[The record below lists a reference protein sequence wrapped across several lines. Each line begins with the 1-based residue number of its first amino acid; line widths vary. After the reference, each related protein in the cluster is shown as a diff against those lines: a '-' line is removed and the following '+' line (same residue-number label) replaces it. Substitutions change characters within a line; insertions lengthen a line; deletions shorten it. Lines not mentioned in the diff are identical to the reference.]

1 MPQEKTYK
9 KVVLKNK
16 KTEKKSLVLYN
27 DDVNTFE
34 NVINAI
40 IKICKH
46 STIQAEQCTW
56 IVHFNGKC
64 VVTKPTIKFG
74 PLSAGFE
81 VDRIIISL
89 LILLLSLDA
98 K

>member
-1 MPQEKTYK
+1 MPQEKTIN
-9 KVVLKNK
+9 KVILKNK
-16 KTEKKSLVLYN
+16 KTENKSLVLYN
-27 DDVNTFE
+27 DDINTFD

-64 VVTKPTIKFG
+64 VVKKDVGSKLI
-74 PLSAGFE
+74 PLCSAFI
-81 VDRIIISL
+81 DRGINASIE
-89 LILLLSLDA
+89 
-98 K
+98 

>member
-9 KVVLKNK
+9 KVVLKDK
-16 KTEKKSLVLYN
+16 KTESKSLILYN

-46 STIQAEQCTW
+46 TTIQAEQCTW

-64 VVTKPTIKFG
+64 VVKKDEG
-74 PLSAGFE
+74 NKLLPLCSAFI
-81 VDRIIISL
+81 DRGINASIE
-89 LILLLSLDA
+89 
-98 K
+98 

>member
-9 KVVLKNK
+9 KVVLKDK
-16 KTEKKSLVLYN
+16 KTESKSLVLYN

-46 STIQAEQCTW
+46 TTIQAEQCTW
-56 IVHFNGKC
+56 IVHFNCKC
-64 VVTKPTIKFG
+64 VVKKDEG
-74 PLSAGFE
+74 NKLLPLCSAFI
-81 VDRIIISL
+81 DRGINASIE
-89 LILLLSLDA
+89 
-98 K
+98 

>member
-1 MPQEKTYK
+1 MNLNTETKEKIESK
-9 KVVLKNK
+9 KYAS
-16 KTEKKSLVLYN
+16 TSYSLVLYN

-34 NVINAI
+34 TVINAI

-64 VVTKPTIKFG
+64 VVKKDEGTKLV
-74 PLSAGFE
+74 PLCSAFI
-81 VDRIIISL
+81 DRGINASIE
-89 LILLLSLDA
+89 
-98 K
+98 